1 MDNKYDCEKCANR
14 SAVLCEKCQI
24 VILPDGKGKMPS
36 MYVDQIE
43 IVDQDSEAIKYATCI
58 YYYLTIGRALPVD
71 VVLKYNA
78 KIEQL
83 RKSAEE

>member
-36 MYVDQIE
+36 HYVEDCEVGLDAELIKLANEMYHCLYKGK
-43 IVDQDSEAIKYATCI
+43 AIPISTVM
-58 YYYLTIGRALPVD
+58 R
-71 VVLKYNA
+71 YNA
-78 KIEQL
+78 RHEKI
-83 RKSAEE
+83 REE